1 MDDGMRK
8 FASLS
13 IYLSLECLSEVEGKV
28 RKSNF
33 MFITVL

>member
-1 MDDGMRK
+1 MDGGMK
-8 FASLS
+8 NFASLS